1 MANPDEP
8 FTAMAER
15 VAHNNQAASTFGG
28 ACVIVFPE
36 SNGSQLD
43 PIELLI
49 LDSKGSLAQFV
60 ATLTTRLAMLKDEM
74 EAKERQSPFGR

>member
-1 MANPDEP
+1 MDLHDP
-8 FTAMAER
+8 FDRMSQLL
-15 VAHNNQAASTFGG
+15 VANQATTFGG

-36 SNGSQLD
+36 VNGAQLD

-60 ATLTTRLAMLKDEM
+60 ATLSTRLAMLKDEM
-74 EAKERQSPFGR
+74 EAKERQSPYGR